1 MQPKIRDVVIKS
13 RNCASFFFA
22 ETKIPWIFLWI
33 FGCRHTSESLTYSE
47 GNYLSSFPTEKRKT
61 WHHGVMPYMVEGL
74 YSERSTGRGSSTGG
88 SISCRRRLEAPFS
101 PLETKYSLKLVET
114 TTKKGS
120 NQNIKRQNIPN
131 PLESSV
137 QTSDSP
143 VGGCWT
149 WNFFTTHNS
158 ASRFLS
164 SPWVNRN
171 SQSLRIRMICD
182 PSPPVNG
189 IPSSDHTGTHAM
201 RQIQSRQPH
210 HLDYGKVKLI

>member
-61 WHHGVMPYMVEGL
+61 WHHGVMPYVVEGL
-74 YSERSTGRGSSTGG
+74 YSERSTGRGSSPPC

-114 TTKKGS
+114 TTKKGQQSKYQTAKYPKSIRIQRS
-120 NQNIKRQNIPN
+120 NIRFSCWGMLN
-131 PLESSV
+131 LE
-137 QTSDSP
+137 
-143 VGGCWT
+143 
-149 WNFFTTHNS
+149 FFHHS
-158 ASRFLS
+158 QFCFSIS
-164 SPWVNRN
+164 Q
-171 SQSLRIRMICD
+171 QSLSQQELAKSKD
-182 PSPPVNG
+182 SN
-189 IPSSDHTGTHAM
+189 D
-201 RQIQSRQPH
+201 
-210 HLDYGKVKLI
+210 L